1 MKKEDNYRPRTTLET
16 ESSDTCL
23 LHAHL
28 SPSPSTSPA
37 HAPHYFGLQ
46 SLSRE
51 MILENFTRFVPAIPH
66 IGRRMVRGAEEI
78 ASRPRVDKHGPL
90 SGPGLA
96 LDGLVLGGVDVVKG
110 GCVWVWGGRDML
122 LVGED
127 LVWS

>member
-51 MILENFTRFVPAIPH
+51 MILENFTRFVPGVKIKKEMKQLSWRVLGEKGSSPAISVSQYPH
-66 IGRRMVRGAEEI
+66 IWNSPSQSLPFFTFSYLSKGRWKSSITHEK
-78 ASRPRVDKHGPL
+78 SDW
-90 SGPGLA
+90 
-96 LDGLVLGGVDVVKG
+96 D
-110 GCVWVWGGRDML
+110 
-122 LVGED
+122 
-127 LVWS
+127 